1 MKLVKLI
8 ITQTLGSPWI
18 IRILNLDFNMW
29 VSLSYGSPVY
39 LLALFIVF
47 LEHIYNFIG
56 PNFLNFVIYEL
67 VWFRD
72 SNISYDLQYLKL
84 TGIPYLFW
92 RTENFDSCMQMFGPA
107 GIHCMVALGI
117 GREANCCTAQLLF
130 STLSFLSFSL
140 PVLPLRLVSSRGI
153 SSGLS
158 FHSLC
163 PHLTV
168 PYSIWYDYI
177 WWDFF

>member
-29 VSLSYGSPVY
+29 VSISYGSPVH

-56 PNFLNFVIYEL
+56 PNFLNFVIYDL

-72 SNISYDLQYLKL
+72 RNISYDLQYLKL
-84 TGIPYLFW
+84 MGIPYLFW
-92 RTENFDSCMQMFGPA
+92 STENFDLRMQMFGPP
-107 GIHCMVALGI
+107 GIHCMVVWGI
-117 GREANCCTAQLLF
+117 GHEANCCTVQLF
-130 STLSFLSFSL
+130 CSTLFFSASHCPFCHCSWCTRGEL
-140 PVLPLRLVSSRGI
+140 VLGSL
-153 SSGLS
+153 

-163 PHLTV
+163 THLTV